1 MNGWSGQARSGS
13 EDRLCPPHRQ
23 FDTLGRTAVVS
34 MGCSYRIQIGDAM
47 GVPRA
52 PAGPKLELCTTF
64 QRRCEYELL
73 VGDLICINTL
83 IKNHYLFYQE
93 AHSNCPNHVGYAMGV
108 HWG

>member
-1 MNGWSGQARSGS
+1 
-13 EDRLCPPHRQ
+13 
-23 FDTLGRTAVVS
+23 
-34 MGCSYRIQIGDAM
+34 M

-83 IKNHYLFYQE
+83 IKNHYLLCQE
-93 AHSNCPNHVGYAMGV
+93 AHSNGPNPVGYAMGV
-108 HWG
+108 HWGYIHKLDLYELCMYLLSVI